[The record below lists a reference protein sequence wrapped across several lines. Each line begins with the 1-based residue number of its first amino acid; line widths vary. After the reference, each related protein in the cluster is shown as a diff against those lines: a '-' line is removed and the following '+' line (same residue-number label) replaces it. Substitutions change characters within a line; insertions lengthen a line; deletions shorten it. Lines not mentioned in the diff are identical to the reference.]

1 MRKSKRKYLLFA
13 SLALLGIG
21 SLSVCYGGEKWGVRS
36 VDHRESRKHNK
47 QLTVSVARQWYE
59 SHYDSVVCFNTRFG
73 GNDDMPAFIKPKWS
87 HATESNRGRYEVVQ
101 MPILTQ
107 ARHMI
112 VDEETRL
119 HFDELHAK
127 NKLRNSTHLVI
138 LKNLE
143 TGQVRSFV
151 SIFVGSYKYLKKK
164 RINRNT
170 YLYRDKKF
178 DGRVMF
184 FKLNGSMINGWKYR
198 DGKIVGKI
206 MPIDEDAK
214 ILMTRSS
221 GYWEE
226 QCYTETY
233 YEEVEEC
240 EEEAQ
245 PYYDEEF
252 GLWGVETV
260 VTCQKVD
267 KPIYTQVC
275 EDVWVEDEEFG
286 GGVEPDVTCPICGKI
301 NCSGHNDSIPK
312 PCDRAQELS
321 LDTGLVSRI
330 NEIYKKTYPHKAGN
344 TEQGFIY
351 TSKGVIIHPTFTDMG
366 SVKYTNAQVAGHEFK
381 EWYHSHPGGGGAIP
395 SLGDLKALSLRYQQ
409 GYIKSNDF
417 TYGVVSYYGCLSIMI
432 SSSKDFT
439 TFAEKVRNKE
449 FDNEWNRDIDNGK
462 SVSRFEIKIEQVMS
476 FFTKHKAGL
485 SVMFRPMQDEH
496 IDNNFENW
504 IAKDLNENNELI
516 DKDCK

>member
-1 MRKSKRKYLLFA
+1 MKVSKRKYLLFA

-206 MPIDEDAK
+206 TPIDENTK
-214 ILMTRSS
+214 ELMARSGS
-221 GYWEE
+221 KRDH
-226 QCYTETY
+226 CYEETY
-233 YEEVEEC
+233 YEMMEKC
-240 EEEAQ
+240 EEKSQ
-245 PYYDEEF
+245 PQKSVLPTKNLDAYVGTWVYQNSDTIFKIRLQKGQKIGRSDIYNGLYGGYYLSVKGKIIENYWGDLPEYWDSSKEPRPDNLYIWASNPSYTLDEIDPNCV
-252 GLWGVETV
+252 GVWFYD
-260 VTCQKVD
+260 QRK
-267 KPIYTQVC
+267 KH
-275 EDVWVEDEEFG
+275 FG
-286 GGVEPDVTCPICGKI
+286 GKGI
-301 NCSGHNDSIPK
+301 SG
-312 PCDRAQELS
+312 
-321 LDTGLVSRI
+321 
-330 NEIYKKTYPHKAGN
+330 
-344 TEQGFIY
+344 
-351 TSKGVIIHPTFTDMG
+351 
-366 SVKYTNAQVAGHEFK
+366 
-381 EWYHSHPGGGGAIP
+381 
-395 SLGDLKALSLRYQQ
+395 
-409 GYIKSNDF
+409 GYIHL
-417 TYGVVSYYGCLSIMI
+417 LSP
-432 SSSKDFT
+432 T
-439 TFAEKVRNKE
+439 
-449 FDNEWNRDIDNGK
+449 
-462 SVSRFEIKIEQVMS
+462 KIHW
-476 FFTKHKAGL
+476 K
-485 SVMFRPMQDEH
+485 
-496 IDNNFENW
+496 
-504 IAKDLNENNELI
+504 LNEALGIWYETEGDESITDAERQPIGFSVPDNVIMMKE
-516 DKDCK
+516 